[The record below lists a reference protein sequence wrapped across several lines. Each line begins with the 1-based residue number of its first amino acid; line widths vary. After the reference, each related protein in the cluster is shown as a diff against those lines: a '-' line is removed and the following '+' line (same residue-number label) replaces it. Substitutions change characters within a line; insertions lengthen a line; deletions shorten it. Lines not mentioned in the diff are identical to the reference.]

1 MYFTQED
8 YQKIEK
14 YFKERAYKDTDFHYI
29 NPEDVL
35 DSDSVAIVHRGTNKR
50 ITIKDITDRVA
61 SEVGQVD
68 DHLSHTSVKPVQN
81 KVVTGAL
88 DDKVDDNA
96 YLTYWN
102 VNKIIFDVF
111 GF

>member
-8 YQKIEK
+8 FQKIEK

-35 DSDSVAIVHRGTNKR
+35 DSDSVAIIHRGTNKR

-61 SEVGQVD
+61 SEVGHVD
-68 DHLSHTSVKPVQN
+68 DYLSHTSINPVQN
-81 KVVTGAL
+81 KVITYAL
-88 DDKVDDNA
+88 DDKEDLLDYMTDRDVSA
-96 YLTYWN
+96 LWG
-102 VNKIIFDVF
+102 DVF
-111 GF
+111 N

>member
-8 YQKIEK
+8 FQKIEK
-14 YFKERAYKDTDFHYI
+14 YFKQKAYKDTDFKY
-29 NPEDVL
+29 L
-35 DSDSVAIVHRGTNKR
+35 DPDKILDTDMVAIVHMGTNKR
-50 ITIKDITDRVA
+50 ITIQNLTDKISSTVNK
-61 SEVGQVD
+61 VD
-68 DHLSHTSVKPVQN
+68 DHLSDKSVNPVQN
-81 KVVTGAL
+81 KVIHNAL
-88 DDKVDDNA
+88 QEKVDDDD